1 MTSVMARAALLV
13 ALMVPAGALFAA
25 HARAEGTTKV
35 CVEVNRKS
43 WSAEPEE
50 GVDAATM
57 TDGIPAPEPSPLE
70 IAPEN
75 DALPVGPARDPLALD
90 PAVYLGRMVEYEVT
104 HEVGFEA
111 VKGECTER
119 INIELYP
126 LRNGWTVFARYSGHN
141 REEKVDRVL
150 LDEFVSLSQ
159 RLTWALLRDR
169 PISTTIN
176 RENVL
181 RADSEGRLRT
191 IDGKGHA
198 TFALGGAVRVG
209 QLPTVDSDGSVSTSD
224 RILTPLNIQLG
235 YRGKYQAWALDT
247 FIRGSLG
254 TNEKAVRSNDQGGH
268 VDLLG
273 SGSVGLHFLRYLD
286 PQGMN
291 SFYFGSGAAFELT
304 AFDIIRAEGNR
315 ADGDRELLFTGGLNL
330 DLIIGYEFMRTNSVH
345 FFVQGEAHVPLYA
358 IDTENAAGAVD
369 TYLPGG
375 LLQLGFIF

>member
-1 MTSVMARAALLV
+1 MRHSKAPLGALVAALVVSV
-13 ALMVPAGALFAA
+13 AATAA
-25 HARAEGTTKV
+25 ADTKKV
-35 CVEVNRKS
+35 CVEIAQRS
-43 WSAEPEE
+43 WTADEGAQPIEGGDPSAP
-50 GVDAATM
+50 
-57 TDGIPAPEPSPLE
+57 IPEPSPLE
-70 IAPEN
+70 LAPADEG
-75 DALPVGPARDPLALD
+75 LPVGPASDPTAID
-90 PAVYLGRMVEYEVT
+90 PAVYLKRMVEYEIT

-111 VKGECTER
+111 VETGCEER
-119 INIELYP
+119 ISVELYP
-126 LRNGWTVFARYSGHN
+126 LRVGWTVFARYSGHD
-141 REEKVDRVL
+141 REEKVDRVM

-159 RLTWALLRDR
+159 RLTWALLRDQ

-191 IDGKGHA
+191 IDGKGHT
-198 TFALGGAVRVG
+198 TFALGGGVRVG
-209 QLPTVDSDGSVSTSD
+209 ELPTVGSDGSVSKEQ

-247 FIRGSLG
+247 FLRANLG
-254 TNEKAVRSNDQGGH
+254 TNEVAVRSNERGGH

-273 SGSVGLHFLRYLD
+273 SGAVGLHFLRYTD

-304 AFDIIRAEGNR
+304 AFDIIKAQGSRESS
-315 ADGDRELLFTGGLNL
+315 DRDLLFTGGLNL
-330 DLIIGYEFMRTNSVH
+330 DLLIGYEFMRTNSVH
-345 FFVQGEAHVPLYA
+345 FFVQGELHLPLYM
-358 IDTENAAGAVD
+358 IDTENAAGAVE